1 MLAIISARGGRGGG
15 GVDLGQ
21 SCHTPNICET
31 RLWHEEAR
39 ARTLDR
45 GERGGG
51 VRESVSVCVCVTE
64 NVLRRHSSNRVF
76 EAIRIPTILQNRGDY
91 SGKSQ

>member
-1 MLAIISARGGRGGG
+1 M
-15 GVDLGQ
+15 DLGQ

-45 GERGGG
+45 GERVGCEG
-51 VRESVSVCVCVTE
+51 ECQCVCVTE

>member
-1 MLAIISARGGRGGG
+1 MLEGAGGGGGGGGGG

-45 GERGGG
+45 GERVGCEG
-51 VRESVSVCVCVTE
+51 ECQCVCV
-64 NVLRRHSSNRVF
+64 
-76 EAIRIPTILQNRGDY
+76 
-91 SGKSQ
+91 